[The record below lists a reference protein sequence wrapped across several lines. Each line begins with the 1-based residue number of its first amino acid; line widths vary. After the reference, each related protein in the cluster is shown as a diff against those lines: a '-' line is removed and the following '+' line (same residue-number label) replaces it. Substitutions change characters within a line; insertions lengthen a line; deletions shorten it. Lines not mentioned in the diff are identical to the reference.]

1 MAVHGVSIAIPEPW
15 GSRLQQHREDI
26 GDPMARSI
34 PPHITLM
41 PPTEIP
47 PETLPTFE
55 QHLRAVAERHGPFT
69 VHLRGTGTFRPVSP
83 VVFVQVAQGIPMC
96 ERLEQAVRRGPVSR
110 DLEFPYH
117 PHVTVA
123 HAIPDAALD
132 RSFAELADFDAAFEV
147 SGFHLYDHGADEVWR
162 PVVDFALTGERLRP
176 SS

>member
-1 MAVHGVSIAIPEPW
+1 MAVHGVSIAVPEPW
-15 GSRLQQHREDI
+15 GSELQRCREEV
-26 GDPMARSI
+26 GDPMARAI

-47 PETLPTFE
+47 AEQLDMFC
-55 QHLRAVAERHGPFT
+55 QHLQAIAAQKGPFT
-69 VHLRGTGTFRPVSP
+69 MRLRGTGTFRPVSP

-96 ERLEQAVRRGPVSR
+96 ERLEHAVRRGPVIR

-123 HAIPDAALD
+123 HAIEDAGLD
-132 RSFAELADFDAAFEV
+132 RAFDELAGFDAAFDVTE
-147 SGFHLYDHGADEVWR
+147 FHLYEHGGDGVWR
-162 PVVDFALTGERLRP
+162 PMTGFELSGERLQP